1 MIYVKP
7 QNLSLDEYY
16 AYAQTLEVDSEEF
29 VDVFDI
35 AVRMYPEDKIANL
48 NAANTAMVR
57 KEMKKAARYL
67 EKAGDSPEADYARGL
82 YEYLKGNQ
90 DKALS
95 LFANAYLQG
104 MEEASVPMQKIKE
117 LKELN
122 TKYNNN

>member
-1 MIYVKP
+1 
-7 QNLSLDEYY
+7 
-16 AYAQTLEVDSEEF
+16 
-29 VDVFDI
+29 
-35 AVRMYPEDKIANL
+35 
-48 NAANTAMVR
+48 
-57 KEMKKAARYL
+57 MKKAARYL